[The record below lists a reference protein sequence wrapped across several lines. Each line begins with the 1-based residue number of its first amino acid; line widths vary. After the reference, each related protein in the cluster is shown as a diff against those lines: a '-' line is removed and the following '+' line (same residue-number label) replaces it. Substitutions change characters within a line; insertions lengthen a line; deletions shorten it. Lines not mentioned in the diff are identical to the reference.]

1 MSLKHF
7 YSCIAIIALLFAVGC
22 EDKAGDV
29 DNTKPNDTPNTPETP
44 ETPEAATFTL
54 EKTDLEFTADG
65 GKATVT
71 YTITNPVKGGVVLTD
86 CTESWIKELSTA
98 TYGSITFT
106 VAPNYTNQVR
116 EAVIDVR
123 YTGVEDKYSIK
134 VMQEASDD
142 PVFSIKVSHSATQT
156 LLVDFKPAD
165 KETAYLCG
173 IYSEDYIDVFRLT
186 TDEALHAEHI
196 AALSDAASRNGQSLP
211 NYLKNISH
219 VGDALDVEFTD
230 LYPDTPYVVFCYH
243 VDLSNAQLIGDIYRE
258 NVRTEKPEQVDVE
271 LGMTLEVK
279 NNTINQIITSSDV
292 EAYYHTSYWKVDDF
306 YSYYAYLGDPKM
318 EEVFPT
324 KWNET
329 VITQLSFGKSVK
341 EILDEFCTK
350 GSQTIEN
357 TGLANYTEY
366 VFFLFAVDPET
377 GFAASE
383 TVLANATTT
392 SVVDSGVT
400 IEITV
405 ENVMANTADIYWK
418 ASSKSAK
425 FERSCLT
432 KSEYEALGDSDEVR
446 FENIRKNYGSLY
458 TATGATDMNLLNLK
472 PNTTYV
478 AFAYGVDGETP
489 NTRIFTK
496 EFTTLSGV
504 AGQSNINMSWS
515 EHYNAAEVAALDVE
529 HWGDYATKADHA
541 IVPMTISGVTTGDDV
556 YIMLSTFS
564 IDYYGQDDSQWLRD
578 LVSNEANKVDCYAH
592 YNIVAKYEYEYVL
605 VAVAKDANGNYG
617 QLLKKEIYLYESDS
631 ATADSYVYVEN
642 K

>member
-1 MSLKHF
+1 MTFNRLF
-7 YSCIAIIALLFAVGC
+7 TCVAIATLALLVGC
-22 EDKAGDV
+22 DDKVDDTTNSGD
-29 DNTKPNDTPNTPETP
+29 
-44 ETPEAATFTL
+44 ATFSL
-54 EKTDLEFTADG
+54 DKTEFSFPAAG
-65 GKATVT
+65 GDATVE
-71 YTITNPVKGGVVLTD
+71 YTITNPVQGGVVLTN
-86 CTESWIKELSTA
+86 CEAGWIKNLSTA
-98 TYGSITFT
+98 TYGSIKFD
-106 VAPNYTNQVR
+106 VAPNYTDKMR
-116 EAVIDVR
+116 ETTIDVTYTGANDSYHIKVTQEASTETLFSYKVVYKAPR
-123 YTGVEDKYSIK
+123 ELTIKITPADKVMAYVCGIRTEEYINSFKLQSDVALFNDHIQTLNDEAQRKGQSLMNYLQNVSYTGVAEEVLFDELIPATSY
-134 VMQEASDD
+134 VA
-142 PVFSIKVSHSATQT
+142 FSYH
-156 LLVDFKPAD
+156 
-165 KETAYLCG
+165 
-173 IYSEDYIDVFRLT
+173 IDLT
-186 TDEALHAEHI
+186 
-196 AALSDAASRNGQSLP
+196 
-211 NYLKNISH
+211 
-219 VGDALDVEFTD
+219 
-230 LYPDTPYVVFCYH
+230 
-243 VDLSNAQLIGDIYRE
+243 NAQIIGDIYRE
-258 NVRTEKPEQVDVE
+258 VIRSGEPEKVDVE

-279 NNTINQIITSSDV
+279 NNTINQIITSSDE

-318 EEVFPT
+318 EEVFPA

-329 VITQLSFGKSVK
+329 VVTQLSFGKSVK
-341 EILDEFCTK
+341 EILDELCHR
-350 GSQTIEN
+350 GSKSIEN
-357 TGLANYTEY
+357 SGLANYTDY
-366 VFFLFAVDPET
+366 AFFLFAVDPVT
-377 GFAASE
+377 GFVASE
-383 TVLANATTT
+383 PIIQQATTT
-392 SVVDSGVT
+392 SAVDSGVV

-405 ENVMANTADIYWK
+405 EDIFATTANVYWTADTEG
-418 ASSKSAK
+418 ATFARG
-425 FERSCLT
+425 FLT
-432 KSEYEALGDSDEVR
+432 KNEYNTLGSNDEERFATFRQQSDKYSFYV
-446 FENIRKNYGSLY
+446 
-458 TATGATDMNLLNLK
+458 ATTATDMNLYNLT

-541 IVPMTISGVTTGDDV
+541 IIPMTISGVTTGDDV

-642 K
+642 E